1 VSEPASE
8 PSAQRAPVDPM
19 KGFRG
24 ICAGVLILEAI
35 VVVLALLVVARF
47 DGTAATP
54 LSLTVVSVLA
64 VVMILASGVQR
75 RPYWLKVAVGL
86 QVLLLLCGF
95 LHFSLFIVGALFVLV
110 WGILLW
116 MRQDVAKRLARGEL
130 PAQRS

>member
-1 VSEPASE
+1 VS
-8 PSAQRAPVDPM
+8 APVDPM

-64 VVMILASGVQR
+64 VLMILASGVQR
-75 RPYWLKVAVGL
+75 KPYGLKVAVGL
-86 QVLLLLCGF
+86 QVALLLCGF
-95 LHFSLFIVGALFVLV
+95 LHFSLFIVGALFALV

-116 MRQDVAKRLARGEL
+116 MRQDVAKKLARGEL
-130 PAQRS
+130 PAQRGGA

>member
-1 VSEPASE
+1 MNEVQP
-8 PSAQRAPVDPM
+8 PPTDPM

-64 VVMILASGVQR
+64 VLMILASGVQR
-75 RPYWLKVAVGL
+75 KPYGLKVAVGL
-86 QVLLLLCGF
+86 QAALLLCGF
-95 LHFSLFIVGALFVLV
+95 LHFSMLIVGVLFALV
-110 WGILLW
+110 WGVLLW
-116 MRQDVAKRLARGEL
+116 MRQDVAKRMARGDL